1 MKNSIP
7 RYTFY
12 KYKYG
17 SELLVDVV
25 ELKYVKKFLAKSAV
39 HTLNYYD
46 ITFITEGKGAFS
58 VDNQTYEAIPRDVLF
73 SKPGEI
79 RNWDTHHITNGYALI
94 FEEEFLSFLFK
105 DSLFVQHL
113 SFFQIERCCT
123 NKESLK
129 RKDKNYLF
137 VQHLSFFQIES
148 SSSLLHLSDE
158 LYTRILETLHDIKM
172 EIDSYQQGDVHVLR
186 ALLYEVLMLLDRAY
200 LKMTSIEEGRSREVS
215 NNHVSKFM
223 NLVATHAKEQHS
235 VQYYADKLCITPN
248 YLNEMITSTMGFSA
262 KQYIQGKV
270 MEEAKRL
277 LVYTDFPIADIAF
290 ELCFST
296 VSYFIR
302 SFRQHTGETP
312 LLYRKVHKP

>member
-1 MKNSIP
+1 MVHGLFNLIEFEKSLDYLVRNIIFVFQMKNSIP

-12 KYKYG
+12 KHKYG

-25 ELKYVKKFLAKSAV
+25 ELKYVKKFLAKSTV

-46 ITFITEGKGAFS
+46 ITFITEGKGTFS
-58 VDNQTYEAIPRDVLF
+58 VDNQTYEAIPCDVLF

-79 RNWDTHHITNGYALI
+79 RNWDTHHIINGYALI
-94 FEEEFLSFLFK
+94 FEEEFLSSLFK

-113 SFFQIERCCT
+113 SFF
-123 NKESLK
+123 
-129 RKDKNYLF
+129 
-137 VQHLSFFQIES
+137 HIES
-148 SSSLLHLSDE
+148 SSSRLHLSDE
-158 LYTRILETLHDIKM
+158 LFTRILETLHDIKM

-186 ALLYEVLMLLDRAY
+186 ALLYEVLMLLNRAY
-200 LKMTSIEEGRSREVS
+200 LKMTSMEESRSREVS

-223 NLVATHAKEQHS
+223 NLVATHVKEQHS

-248 YLNEMITSTMGFSA
+248 YLNEIITSTVGVSA
-262 KQYIQGKV
+262 KQYIQNKV

-277 LVYTDFPIADIAF
+277 LVYTDFPISDIAF

-312 LLYRKVHKP
+312 LLYRKAHKP

>member
-1 MKNSIP
+1 MKNLIP

-12 KYKYG
+12 KNKYG
-17 SELLVDVV
+17 SELLIDVV
-25 ELKYVKKFLAKSAV
+25 ELKYVKKFLSQSSV
-39 HTLNYYD
+39 HTLTYYD
-46 ITFITEGKGAFS
+46 ITFVTEGEGKFS
-58 VDNQTYEAIPRDVLF
+58 IDNQTNEAASRDVFF

-79 RNWDTHHITNGYALI
+79 RNWDTRHIVNGYALI
-94 FEEEFLSFLFK
+94 FEDEFLSSLFK

-113 SFFQIERCCT
+113 SFFQSGKT
-123 NKESLK
+123 
-129 RKDKNYLF
+129 
-137 VQHLSFFQIES
+137 S
-148 SSSLLHLSDE
+148 SKLQLPDE
-158 LYTRILETLHDIKM
+158 LYMRILQILHNIKT
-172 EIDSYQQGDVHVLR
+172 EIDSYRQNDVYVLR

-200 LKMTSIEEGRSREVS
+200 LKMISMEEGRSREVF

-302 SFRQHTGETP
+302 SFRQYTGTTP
-312 LLYRKVHKP
+312 LLYRRTHKP

>member
-12 KYKYG
+12 KHKYG

-79 RNWDTHHITNGYALI
+79 RNWDTHHIINGYALI
-94 FEEEFLSFLFK
+94 FEEEFLSSLFK
-105 DSLFVQHL
+105 DSLFVRHL
-113 SFFQIERCCT
+113 SFFQIG
-123 NKESLK
+123 
-129 RKDKNYLF
+129 
-137 VQHLSFFQIES
+137 SFS
-148 SSSLLHLSDE
+148 SRLHLSDE

-186 ALLYEVLMLLDRAY
+186 ALLYEVLMLLDREY
-200 LKMTSIEEGRSREVS
+200 KKVNMEEETTSKEVG
-215 NNHVSKFM
+215 NIHINKFM
-223 NLVATHAKEQHS
+223 KLVESHLKEQHS

-248 YLNEMITSTMGFSA
+248 YLNEIVTSTKGISA
-262 KQYIQGKV
+262 KQYIRNKV
-270 MEEAKRL
+270 MDEAKRL
-277 LVYTDFPIADIAF
+277 LTYTDFPISDIAF
-290 ELCFST
+290 ELHFST

-312 LLYRKVHKP
+312 LLYRKTHKP

>member
-12 KYKYG
+12 KHKYG

-25 ELKYVKKFLAKSAV
+25 ELKYVKKFLTKSTV

-46 ITFITEGKGAFS
+46 ITFITEGKGAFA
-58 VDNQTYEAIPRDVLF
+58 VDNQTYEAIPCDVLF

-79 RNWDTHHITNGYALI
+79 
-94 FEEEFLSFLFK
+94 
-105 DSLFVQHL
+105 
-113 SFFQIERCCT
+113 
-123 NKESLK
+123 
-129 RKDKNYLF
+129 
-137 VQHLSFFQIES
+137 
-148 SSSLLHLSDE
+148 HLSDE

-200 LKMTSIEEGRSREVS
+200 LKMISMEEGRSREVF

-302 SFRQHTGETP
+302 RFRQHTGETP
-312 LLYRKVHKP
+312 LLYRKAHKP

>member
-1 MKNSIP
+1 MKNLIP

-12 KYKYG
+12 KNKYG
-17 SELLVDVV
+17 SELLIDVV
-25 ELKYVKKFLAKSAV
+25 ELKYVKKFLSQSSV
-39 HTLNYYD
+39 HTLTYYD
-46 ITFITEGKGAFS
+46 ITFVTEGEGKFS
-58 VDNQTYEAIPRDVLF
+58 IDNQTNEAASRDVFF

-79 RNWDTHHITNGYALI
+79 RNWDTRHIVNGYALI
-94 FEEEFLSFLFK
+94 FEDEFLSSLFK
-105 DSLFVQHL
+105 DSLFVRHL
-113 SFFQIERCCT
+113 SFFQSGKT
-123 NKESLK
+123 
-129 RKDKNYLF
+129 
-137 VQHLSFFQIES
+137 S
-148 SSSLLHLSDE
+148 SKLQLPDE
-158 LYTRILETLHDIKM
+158 LYMRILQILHNIKT
-172 EIDSYQQGDVHVLR
+172 EIDSYRQNDVYVLR

-248 YLNEMITSTMGFSA
+248 YLNEMITSTMGISA
-262 KQYIQGKV
+262 KQYIQSKV